1 MTAGSAQVVSS
12 VCCCACSVVSGG
24 KKRDN
29 KKKTHFGVIFRVWTR
44 GNSLSTR
51 KKKVSVP
58 AIEPNFFAWQMRRDG
73 SSFYSSAH
81 LHKYRL
87 SLGAQC
93 CSSAGI
99 PRISCFPSVPL
110 STCARA
116 PFHFKISFLKSAAS
130 SWADKRIVR
139 R

>member
-29 KKKTHFGVIFRVWTR
+29 KKKRISELSFVSGR
-44 GNSLSTR
+44 GEIPFQR
-51 KKKVSVP
+51 GKKKFPCRPLSR
-58 AIEPNFFAWQMRRDG
+58 IFFAWQMRRDG

-99 PRISCFPSVPL
+99 PRISCFPSVPV